1 MFRLD
6 NMPQPDNKQPKNPH
20 TNRWTL
26 SRTQIIL
33 FSILALLASTSQVW
47 ALESDRN
54 QPITIDANTA
64 ERDELAGTITY
75 SGKVQMAQGSMRID
89 ADQIIIYN
97 NKDKVTKIIARGKPA
112 QYQQRPSEDAGKV
125 IAKAHTIEY
134 RIDQESLRLIKEAS
148 LQQEGTSLSGTR
160 IEYDVRKSVV
170 KASGNQN
177 QQERVRMVIPP
188 KALNTKRDGN
198 ETAKNTRIN
207 DTFTTPVPST
217 SPNNKI
223 ETTQ

>member
-1 MFRLD
+1 MYPSD
-6 NMPQPDNKQPKNPH
+6 NRYKTVLH
-20 TNRWTL
+20 RAVTVLLCSLTL
-26 SRTQIIL
+26 LPPLSP
-33 FSILALLASTSQVW
+33 VW

-54 QPITIDANTA
+54 QPITIDADTA

-75 SGKVQMAQGSMRID
+75 SGNVQMAQGSMRID
-89 ADQIIIYN
+89 ADKIIIYN

-112 QYQQRPSEDAGKV
+112 QYQQQPSEDVGKV

-188 KALNTKRDGN
+188 KALNTKRDN
-198 ETAKNTRIN
+198 NASTDNT
-207 DTFTTPVPST
+207 
-217 SPNNKI
+217 I
-223 ETTQ
+223 ENTQ